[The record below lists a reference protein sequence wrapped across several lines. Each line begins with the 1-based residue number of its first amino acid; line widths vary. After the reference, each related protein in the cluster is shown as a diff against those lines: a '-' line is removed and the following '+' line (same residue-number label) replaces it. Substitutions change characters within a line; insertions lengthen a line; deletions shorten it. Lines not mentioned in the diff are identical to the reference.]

1 MNSRRRRVVITGMG
15 VLSSLAKDVPQFK
28 QVLFNRQCNIKPSQR
43 YLKWFKNANGWFRNL
58 GSLWRKR
65 QAKYY

>member
-43 YLKWFKNANGWFRNL
+43 Y
-58 GSLWRKR
+58 
-65 QAKYY
+65 

>member
-28 QVLFNRQCNIKPSQR
+28 QVLFNR
-43 YLKWFKNANGWFRNL
+43 
-58 GSLWRKR
+58 
-65 QAKYY
+65 